1 MAFSIVHL
9 ELIETVRRKLP
20 AGMSCWLVG
29 GAMRD
34 MLLERPLHD
43 MDFVLPGG
51 ARQTAQA
58 VADALGGVS
67 FSLDNERDTHRVI
80 RKLPDGSDFFL
91 DFIQQNGDSIQADLA
106 ARDFTINAL
115 AVELSA
121 LDKLVDP
128 LGGLADLRAKRQKA
142 CSPGAMLADPVRCLR
157 GIRLASTLGFNLE
170 KETIGWIRAALPHL
184 NNCSPERIRD
194 EVFRIFED
202 AHPERALRVLDTL
215 GGMEILFPE
224 LLPLK
229 ETHQTA
235 PHQLNAWDHS
245 LAAVSSLE
253 EVMTILTCL
262 PHREGKGNWLMGMIS
277 LHLGRHRERIRS
289 YLAECPTPPRS
300 RRALLFLSALY
311 HDAGKP
317 ETATTD
323 EDKRRHFYRHE
334 HVSSPLAVQ
343 RSLALAMSNTEIDWL
358 ERVVRHHMRIH
369 HLANQVDELT
379 PRAIYR
385 FFKSTENAGVGVCL
399 LSLADLLATYGTAIT
414 REALETELVICQRL
428 LEAWWE
434 RPDELINPP
443 RVLTGS
449 DLIKHLKIAPGPLL
463 GELLECIRVAQVE
476 GKVKTRED
484 GLTLAQALLTD
495 NEQAPDSRKLPS
507 GTIRP

>member
-1 MAFSIVHL
+1 MAFSSAHL
-9 ELIETVRRKLP
+9 ELIESVRQNLP
-20 AGMSCWLVG
+20 AGTPCWLVG
-29 GAMRD
+29 GAIRD

-51 ARQTAQA
+51 ARQIAQA
-58 VADALGGVS
+58 VSHALGGVS

-80 RKLPDGSDFFL
+80 RKLADGSDFYL

-128 LGGLADLRAKRQKA
+128 LGGLADLRGKRLKA

-157 GIRLASTLGFNLE
+157 GIRQAGTLGFTLE
-170 KETIGWIRAALPHL
+170 KDTIGWIRAALPHL

-215 GGMEILFPE
+215 GGMEVLFPE

-229 ETHQTA
+229 ETPQTA

-253 EVMTILTCL
+253 EVMTILTSL
-262 PHREGKGNWLMGMIS
+262 PDGEGKGNWLMGMIS
-277 LHLGRHRERIRS
+277 LHLGRYRDRIRT

-300 RRALLFLSALY
+300 RRSLLFLSALY

-317 ETATTD
+317 ETATTGED
-323 EDKRRHFYRHE
+323 ERRHFYRHE
-334 HVSSPLAVQ
+334 RVSSPLAVQ
-343 RSLALAMSNTEIDWL
+343 RSLALAMSNIEIDWL
-358 ERVVRHHMRIH
+358 ERIIRHHMRIH

-399 LSLADLLATYGTAIT
+399 LSLADLLATYGTTIT
-414 REALETELVICQRL
+414 REALEAELVICQRL

-443 RVLTGS
+443 RLLTGS
-449 DLIKHLKIAPGPLL
+449 DLIKDLKIAPGPVL

-476 GKVKTRED
+476 GKVKSRED
-484 GLTLAQALLTD
+484 GLALAHAWLTD
-495 NEQAPDSRKLPS
+495 KEHAPDPR
-507 GTIRP
+507 

>member
-1 MAFSIVHL
+1 MAFSSVHL
-9 ELIETVRRKLP
+9 ELIETVRQILTP
-20 AGMSCWLVG
+20 GTPCWLVG

-34 MLLERPLHD
+34 MLLGRPLHD

-51 ARQTAQA
+51 ARQMAQA
-58 VADALGGVS
+58 VAHALGGVC

-80 RKLPDGSDFFL
+80 RKLPDSSDFYL

-115 AVELSA
+115 AVELGA

-128 LGGLADLRAKRQKA
+128 LGGLADLRAKCQKA

-157 GIRLASTLGFNLE
+157 GIRQASTLGFSLE
-170 KETIGWIRAALPHL
+170 KDTIGWIKAALPHL

-194 EVFRIFED
+194 EIFRMFED
-202 AHPERALRVLDTL
+202 SHPERALRVLDTL
-215 GGMEILFPE
+215 GGMEVLFPE
-224 LLPLK
+224 LSPLK
-229 ETHQTA
+229 GTVQTA
-235 PHQLNAWDHS
+235 PHQFNAWDHS
-245 LAAVSSLE
+245 LVAVSSLE
-253 EVMTILTCL
+253 EIMTILTCL
-262 PHREGKGNWLMGMIS
+262 PDGEGKGNWLMGMIS
-277 LHLGRHRERIRS
+277 LHLGRYRDRLRT
-289 YLAECPTPPRS
+289 YLAESPTPPRT
-300 RRALLFLSALY
+300 RRALLFLAALY

-317 ETATTD
+317 ETATTG

-334 HVSSPLAVQ
+334 RVSSPLAVQ

-358 ERVVRHHMRIH
+358 ERVIRHHMRIH

-399 LSLADLLATYGTAIT
+399 LSLADLLATYGTTIT
-414 REALETELVICQRL
+414 REALEAELAICKRL

-443 RVLTGS
+443 RLLTGS
-449 DLIKHLKIAPGPLL
+449 DLIEDLKITPGPLL
-463 GELLECIRVAQVE
+463 GELLEAIRVAQVD
-476 GKVKTRED
+476 GKVKSRED
-484 GLTLAQALLTD
+484 GLALAQAMLTD
-495 NEQAPDSRKLPS
+495 KQHAPDPR
-507 GTIRP
+507 